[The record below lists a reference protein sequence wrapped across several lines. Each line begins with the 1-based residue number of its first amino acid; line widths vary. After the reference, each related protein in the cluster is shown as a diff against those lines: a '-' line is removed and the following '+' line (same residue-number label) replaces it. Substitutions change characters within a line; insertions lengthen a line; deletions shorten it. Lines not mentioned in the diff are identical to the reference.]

1 MKYPQLWIP
10 SIIFFLCIIN
20 AGESEYIS
28 GIEFTGNSSIN
39 KSELR
44 SVISL
49 QSSQLFVRKEFS
61 AKKLNKDKILL
72 ETYYKSKGFLEV
84 KITQEYVSESENYIK
99 INFYINEG
107 KQYKLKKIELYGNKF
122 FSDAEILKVL
132 NERNSQYYNPVEIRK
147 RLISLKRKYL
157 NIGKL
162 DIGIMDEINILEN
175 YVTARINISEG
186 STYYIKNINV
196 IGLETVKEKYVMR
209 ELLFANG
216 ELYNI
221 DKIDGS
227 KNRIFESRLFSSV
240 EMFHNII
247 DNDSG
252 LLDIN
257 IKVREYKSSSVEGN
271 FGFKEEPGTGT
282 VFERSTKL
290 GTNVKWIIG
299 NIQHTPSNIEIS
311 ASLASKINLSIFTD
325 IPEIERDYAVSY
337 TNPWTISYRLPLR
350 IKYFHEE
357 SFSLDEREIV
367 DGFKYSIEYNKD
379 RKTRYE
385 ISSIIKILESDND
398 KDPLRELNFKYRSN
412 KIHRPLNPEGGHY
425 LLLSSSLY
433 GTFLGGE
440 RHYFK
445 LQGEYRKYIKA
456 FNRNV
461 FAFRMFAGYIYN
473 FDKSNPLKNI
483 YLFNIGGQT
492 SLRGWKSPE
501 AYNEAYKINGA
512 LINDM
517 INLEYRFHIWKK
529 IGGEFFI
536 DCGRLY
542 DEINLFTTTQ
552 ISWDYGVGTVYH
564 STLGPIR
571 IDLAFPYEEPS
582 KFQVHASLL
591 YMF

>member
-1 MKYPQLWIP
+1 MKYPKLWIP

-28 GIEFTGNSSIN
+28 EIEFTGNSSIN

-61 AKKLNKDKILL
+61 AKKLNKDKISL

-84 KITQEYVSESENYIK
+84 KITQEYMPESGNYIK
-99 INFYINEG
+99 INFNINEG

-122 FSDAEILKVL
+122 FSDAEILKML
-132 NERNSQYYNPVEIRK
+132 NERNSQYYNPIEIRK
-147 RLISLKRKYL
+147 RLTSLKRKYL

-186 STYYIKNINV
+186 STYYIKNINI

-209 ELLFANG
+209 ELLFTNG

-247 DNDSG
+247 DDDSG
-252 LLDIN
+252 LLNIN
-257 IKVREYKSSSVEGN
+257 IKVREYKSSSIEGN

-282 VFERSTKL
+282 VDERSTKL
-290 GTNVKWIIG
+290 ETNIKWVVG
-299 NIQHTPSNIEIS
+299 NILNTPSNIEIS
-311 ASLASKINLSIFTD
+311 ASLASRMNFD
-325 IPEIERDYAVSY
+325 IIPTIERDYSFSY
-337 TNPWTISYRLPLR
+337 RNPWTISYRFPSR

-357 SFSLDEREIV
+357 HLSEDVRNIE
-367 DGFKYSIEYNKD
+367 DGITYSIMFNKD
-379 RKTRYE
+379 RNTRYE
-385 ISSIIKILESDND
+385 INTTIEMLESDNVR
-398 KDPLRELNFKYRSN
+398 DPVRELNFKYRSN
-412 KIHRPLNPEGGHY
+412 KIRRPLNPESGHY

-440 RHYFK
+440 KHYFK
-445 LQGEYRKYIKA
+445 LQSEYRKYIKV
-456 FNRNV
+456 FKRSV
-461 FAFRMFAGYIYN
+461 FAFRIFAGYIYN
-473 FDKSNPLKNI
+473 FDESDTLDHT

-492 SLRGWKSPE
+492 SLRGWESSE
-501 AYNEAYKINGA
+501 AYNDNGA

-517 INLEYRFHIWKK
+517 INFEYRFPVWKK

-571 IDLAFPYEEPS
+571 IDIAFPYEEPS
-582 KFQVHASLL
+582 KSQVHASLL